1 MSPVACSVGR
11 NTATF
16 NQEVTMTAPRM
27 ITLIRLGRAKVLT
40 RTSSSGSLPEVDNPI
55 ERYA

>member
-1 MSPVACSVGR
+1 M
-11 NTATF
+11 F
-16 NQEVTMTAPRM
+16 NQEVKMTAPRM

>member
-1 MSPVACSVGR
+1 MGAVACSGGR
-11 NTATF
+11 NAATF
-16 NQEVTMTAPRM
+16 NQEVIM
-27 ITLIRLGRAKVLT
+27 ITLIRLGRAKDLT